1 MPSVYRIFSALLFSG
16 VIFFISACT
25 SDTPDNV
32 LSQSEMEEVLYDY
45 HLALAIEGAE
55 GIPSRQTTDEP
66 TTRNYYIQA
75 VYKKYGLTEKDFNR
89 SLQWYTRHS
98 EILFNIYK
106 NIDQRLSESGNMGTI
121 FNSATTGTHTGD
133 TLNIWRGVQAVLLS
147 STGVNRFSF
156 TQKADT
162 SLQEGDRL
170 TLRFNAH
177 WIYREGSKTAVAQI
191 AIRYDNDSVAAST
204 QYFYSAG
211 YQNLTIR
218 VGSRSVKSVTG
229 FIYQTAD
236 WSERPKLLTL
246 SDFSLL
252 RIRSRHE
259 LKPVP
264 QQTITQPEDTLRKA
278 VTAEQRLRDSLI
290 IREETENRRSH
301 FEPIDV
307 SQRKR

>member
-25 SDTPDNV
+25 SDTPENV

-66 TTRNYYIQA
+66 TARNYYIQA

-191 AIRYDNDSVAAST
+191 AIRYDNDSV
-204 QYFYSAG
+204 
-211 YQNLTIR
+211 
-218 VGSRSVKSVTG
+218 KSVTG

-264 QQTITQPEDTLRKA
+264 QQTTTQSEDTLRKA

>member
-25 SDTPDNV
+25 SDTPENV

-66 TTRNYYIQA
+66 TARNYYIQA

-211 YQNLTIR
+211 YQNLSKR
-218 VGSRSVKSVTG
+218 PHSRK
-229 FIYQTAD
+229 
-236 WSERPKLLTL
+236 TL
-246 SDFSLL
+246 
-252 RIRSRHE
+252 
-259 LKPVP
+259 
-264 QQTITQPEDTLRKA
+264 
-278 VTAEQRLRDSLI
+278 
-290 IREETENRRSH
+290 
-301 FEPIDV
+301 
-307 SQRKR
+307 